1 MSDQVRLRSIDP
13 IQRLSVADQV
23 FETLYAKVLSLELT
37 PGTKLSEADVA
48 KQLDVSRQP
57 VRDAFY
63 RLAQQGFLNIRP
75 QRATVVSQISA
86 RDISKAK
93 FIRTALEVET
103 LRRACA
109 QFTDAQID
117 ALEALLPRQQA
128 AIDAQ
133 DKALFHL
140 LDDQF
145 HRQICDELGLSFT
158 WDVIREMKAHTD
170 RVRYQSLSFA
180 SQSAHD
186 EHQLIVNALRAR
198 DPQRAEVEIRAHL
211 SKIDVILQRLRQQNH
226 AWFQEEE

>member
-1 MSDQVRLRSIDP
+1 MSDVLRLGSID
-13 IQRLSVADQV
+13 QVHRLSVVDQV
-23 FETLYAKVLSLELT
+23 YEILYAQVLSLELA
-37 PGTKLSEADVA
+37 PGTKLSEAEVA
-48 KQLDVSRQP
+48 KQMKVSRQP

-63 RLAQQGFLNIRP
+63 RLSQQGFLNIRP

-86 RDISKAK
+86 RDITKAK

-103 LRRACA
+103 LRLACA
-109 QFTDAQID
+109 QFTDDQID
-117 ALEALLPRQQA
+117 ALEALLPQQQE
-128 AIDAQ
+128 AINAQ
-133 DKALFHL
+133 NKGRFHQ

-198 DPQRAEVEIRAHL
+198 DPIRAEVEIRAHL
-211 SKIDVILQRLRQQNH
+211 GKIDVIMQRLRQQNH
-226 AWFQEEE
+226 TWFQEEE

>member
-1 MSDQVRLRSIDP
+1 MPDVIRLRSIDP

-23 FETLYAKVLSLELT
+23 FDALYSQMLSLELV
-37 PGTKLSEADVA
+37 PGTKLSEAEVA

-63 RLAQQGFLNIRP
+63 RLSQLGFLNIRP

-109 QFTDAQID
+109 EFSDAQID
-117 ALEALLPRQQA
+117 ALEALLPLQQQ
-128 AIDAQ
+128 AIDAL
-133 DKALFHL
+133 DKGRFHQ

-158 WDVIREMKAHTD
+158 WDVIRDMKAHTD

-198 DPQRAEVEIRAHL
+198 DPIRAENEIRSHL
-211 SKIDVILQRLRQQNH
+211 SKIDEVLQRLRLQNH